1 MWVSEARTAKAK
13 AGAWG
18 TAVLAA
24 VRVCGSPERESGA
37 ARLCVRASVP
47 CVRVRVEVAYIGVGS
62 CLASYSGLGREDL
75 GVGGLTC
82 VVRVLP
88 VTHGFDPH

>member
-1 MWVSEARTAKAK
+1 VTTS
-13 AGAWG
+13 GA
-18 TAVLAA
+18 L
-24 VRVCGSPERESGA
+24 RA

-88 VTHGFDPH
+88 VTHGFDAH